1 MVKALEYL
9 RGGTASGPV
18 VEGSRTES
26 SCVRGFLRIL
36 VALSLGEPCFV
47 VMVLVAITLEA
58 LYTQG
63 IYLGAFPA
71 TEIGDAFLKRLRDYI
86 RNTSN
91 ASGKMQ
97 KFLYVFKL
105 WIRTLILLFLP
116 TLLYVVCIYLSK
128 TYYLPG
134 ESTLMSYGLVTS
146 ETLVAP
152 GYKSWGKRP
161 IPDWFGDAVTIDGD
175 SRRRKRST
183 GGLTPSERR
192 KKRLDEKLQGR
203 SEGAEKGA
211 SENKTPEES
220 SISERQEELLR
231 ELKRGMKAGD
241 YHPQKLTECLRN
253 AGALTTS
260 RANHTTNTTMRTPPE
275 EQADSSGLEL
285 EKINNNEEVRENL
298 DVQKV
303 TNENEATPGDH
314 ESSGGA
320 EEDLSGGEDELSGYN
335 KELRDTANIIVSK
348 IIYVSIYVFALL
360 LAIFLTSWCA
370 LEYRRIRGLAPGP
383 QRQGPASPDILL
395 NELNPLGLSRGRTE
409 PEGRTNYSNPGA
421 FEETSFVRGNYR
433 ASTGNGVGPTRTWRA
448 TGNPISGIAFNDE
461 ALGLLPPPF
470 LPKKCG
476 YTGLSSKD
484 PVVEGLPP
492 PEFKDGYYVDSNGDY
507 HEQEKLFE
515 EIGLSG

>member
-9 RGGTASGPV
+9 RGGTTSGPV
-18 VEGSRTES
+18 VEGSHTKS
-26 SCVRGFLRIL
+26 SCAKSFLRIL
-36 VALSLGEPCFV
+36 VALSLGEVCFV
-47 VMVLVAITLEA
+47 VMAHVAITLEA

-63 IYLGAFPA
+63 IYLGLFPA

-97 KFLYVFKL
+97 KFLYAFKL

-116 TLLYVVCIYLSK
+116 ALLYVVGIYLSR

-161 IPDWFGDAVTIDGD
+161 IPDWFGDAVTIVGD
-175 SRRRKRST
+175 SNRKKRSA

-203 SEGAEKGA
+203 SGGAEKGA
-211 SENKTPEES
+211 SENKTPVEVL
-220 SISERQEELLR
+220 INERQEELLR
-231 ELKRGMKAGD
+231 ELKRGMIAGE
-241 YHPQKLTECLRN
+241 YHPQILIECLRN
-253 AGALTTS
+253 ARALTTS

-275 EQADSSGLEL
+275 EQADSSGLKL
-285 EKINNNEEVRENL
+285 EKINNIEEVRENPN
-298 DVQKV
+298 VQKM
-303 TNENEATPGDH
+303 TNENETTPGDYD
-314 ESSGGA
+314 SSGEA
-320 EEDLSGGEDELSGYN
+320 EENLSGGEELSGYN
-335 KELRDTANIIVSK
+335 KELRDTVNIIVSK
-348 IIYVSIYVFALL
+348 IVYVSLYAFVLL
-360 LAIFLTSWCA
+360 LVIFLTSCCA
-370 LEYRRIRGLAPGP
+370 LEYRRIRGLAPAP
-383 QRQGPASPDILL
+383 QTQGPAIPDVLL

-409 PEGRTNYSNPGA
+409 PEGRTNYGNPGA
-421 FEETSFVRGNYR
+421 SEETPFARGSYR
-433 ASTGNGVGPTRTWRA
+433 ASTGNGVGPTRIWRA
-448 TGNPISGIAFNDE
+448 AGNPTSGIAFNDE
-461 ALGLLPPPF
+461 DRALPPPPF

-484 PVVEGLPP
+484 PVVEELSSPV
-492 PEFKDGYYVDSNGDY
+492 FKEGYYVDSNGDY
-507 HEQEKLFE
+507 HEQKGLFE